1 MTSDSDITPQDR
13 LAASRQTILNLM
25 NARGENP
32 ASSYEHIE
40 LGSNSGKP
48 VTKLRPATSKWQMIQ
63 RAMRVWWHNHPANLA
78 LEVGRPVLG
87 KYAKEEPLK
96 LLGISAAAG
105 AAIAL
110 LKPWRLISV
119 TGLGVAALK
128 SSQVS
133 GLLLSLLTT
142 PPETSTQDN
151 HK

>member
-1 MTSDSDITPQDR
+1 MTRDADLTPQDR
-13 LAASRQTILNLM
+13 LKASRQTILQLM
-25 NARGENP
+25 NARGENSP
-32 ASSYEHIE
+32 SSYEYIE
-40 LGSNSGKP
+40 PGSHSGKP
-48 VTKLRPATSKWQMIQ
+48 ATKLRPAVSKWQVVQ
-63 RAMRVWWHNHPANLA
+63 RAIRVWWHNHPANLA
-78 LEVGRPVLG
+78 LEVSRPVLG

-96 LLGISAAAG
+96 LLGISVIAG

-128 SSQVS
+128 SSQAS

-142 PPETSTQDN
+142 PPETSKQDN